1 MRGERKN
8 KSKLTPLA
16 LMLVLGSLTACGG
29 VAMHE
34 HNRSIFEEMMNVR
47 VGCSFVN
54 WVRNNPYTERIN
66 IKDGRADYV
75 SRSLKSACVIGFTI
89 DEKAST
95 SACTLRLPTEEA
107 KNNHMQRGL
116 GSGQPAWIGEITG
129 AIVSWRYISAPSHCV
144 PDFSGK

>member
-1 MRGERKN
+1 MRGELKN
-8 KSKLTPLA
+8 KSKLTSLA
-16 LMLVLGSLTACGG
+16 VMLLSSLSACSG

-34 HNRSIFEEMMNVR
+34 RNRSIFEEMMNVG

-54 WVRNNPYTERIN
+54 SVRNNPYTERMS

-107 KNNHMQRGL
+107 KSDHMQRGL
-116 GSGQPAWIGEITG
+116 GNGQPAWKGEVTG
-129 AIVSWRYISAPSHCV
+129 VIVSWRYISDPSLCV